1 MTAIPPPL
9 LKGFAAIRVLVVGDV
24 MLDRFVHGRSDR
36 MSPEAPVPVLT
47 AGHEDLMA
55 GGAGNVA
62 RNIAS
67 LGGLAHVIG
76 AIGNDQAGIALRGIL
91 TDASSIG
98 ASGTGV
104 SGISA
109 ELIAIEGRP
118 TTQKTRFIADRQ
130 QLLRVDEEN
139 TGAINDPAIA
149 KAVAARLDWADII
162 ILSDYAK
169 GLLTPAIL
177 KDIITRA
184 RAAGKRVIV
193 DPKSADMER
202 YDGAFLLTPNR
213 AEAALASGVAG
224 EDDDN
229 TAKAAAVLLKSA
241 PGIEAVLVTRGARGM
256 TLAARG
262 KTAAH
267 FPTSAREVFD
277 VSGAG
282 DTVVATLALAL
293 GAGCSLHEAV
303 SAANHAAGLAV
314 AKAGTAVVSFSEL
327 IGALEE
333 DNVRGVSA
341 KIVTVQQASE
351 QAAKWR
357 AKGQRIGFTNGC
369 FDLIHP
375 GHVFLLAQARAACQ
389 HLIVGINTDASVR
402 RLKGPE
408 RPLQT
413 ETSRALVMAAM
424 QPVDLVV
431 LFDEDTPMELIRA
444 IRPDVIV
451 KGADYRAE
459 QVVGA
464 DFVKS
469 YGGEVVL
476 ARLVDGESTS
486 RTMSKMGVR

>member
-1 MTAIPPPL
+1 MTVIPPPL

-47 AGHEDLMA
+47 AEHEDLMA

-76 AIGNDQAGIALRGIL
+76 AIGNDQAGVALRGVL
-91 TDASSIG
+91 TDT
-98 ASGTGV
+98 SGTGA

-118 TTQKTRFIADRQ
+118 TTQKTRFIAERQ

-139 TGAINDPAIA
+139 TGPVNDSAIA

-169 GLLTPAIL
+169 GLLTPATL

-229 TAKAAAVLLKSA
+229 TAKAAALLLKSA

-262 KTAAH
+262 KAAAH

-282 DTVVATLALAL
+282 DTVVATLALGL

-351 QAAKWR
+351 HAAKWR

-375 GHVFLLAQARAACQ
+375 GHVSLLAQARAACQ

-451 KGADYRAE
+451 KGADYRAD

-469 YGGEVVL
+469 YGGDVVL

-486 RTMSKMGVR
+486 RTMSKIGVR

>member
-1 MTAIPPPL
+1 MTVILPTL
-9 LKGFAAIRVLVVGDV
+9 LKGFAGIRVLVVGDV
-24 MLDRFVHGRSDR
+24 MLDCFVYGRSDR
-36 MSPEAPVPVLT
+36 MSPEAPVPILAV
-47 AGHEDLMA
+47 GHEDRMA

-62 RNIAS
+62 RNIAA
-67 LGGLAHVIG
+67 LGGLAHIIG
-76 AIGNDQAGIALRGIL
+76 VIGNDQAGSELRGIL
-91 TDASSIG
+91 TD
-98 ASGTGV
+98 GTGAFGSGA

-109 ELIAIEGRP
+109 ELIAIEGRR
-118 TTQKTRFIADRQ
+118 TTKKTRFICAQQ
-130 QLLRVDEEN
+130 QLLRVDEED
-139 TGAINDPAIA
+139 TGAVDDPAIA
-149 KAVAARLDWADII
+149 KAVAARLDWADIV

-169 GLLTPAIL
+169 GLLTPTTL
-177 KDIITRA
+177 KDIISKA

-193 DPKSADMER
+193 DPKSANTER

-213 AEAALASGVAG
+213 GEATLASGIAG
-224 EDDDN
+224 EDDEN
-229 TAKAAAVLLKSA
+229 TAKAAAILLKSA
-241 PGIEAVLVTRGARGM
+241 PGLDGVLVTRGARGM

-262 KTAAH
+262 EAPAH

-282 DTVVATLALAL
+282 DTVVATLALGL

-314 AKAGTAVVSFSEL
+314 AKAGTAVVTFGEL

-341 KIVTVQQASE
+341 KIVNLQQALE
-351 QAAKWR
+351 QVAKWR

-369 FDLIHP
+369 FDLVHP
-375 GHVFLLAQARAACQ
+375 GHISLLAQARAACQ

-413 ETSRALVMAAM
+413 QTARALVMAAM

-431 LFDEDTPMELIRA
+431 LFDEDTPLELIRA

-451 KGADYRAE
+451 KGADYRPD

-464 DFVKS
+464 DFIKA
-469 YGGEVVL
+469 YGGEVLL
-476 ARLVDGESTS
+476 AKLIEGESTT
-486 RTMSKMGVR
+486 RTISKMGVR

>member
-1 MTAIPPPL
+1 
-9 LKGFAAIRVLVVGDV
+9 
-24 MLDRFVHGRSDR
+24 
-36 MSPEAPVPVLT
+36 
-47 AGHEDLMA
+47 
-55 GGAGNVA
+55 
-62 RNIAS
+62 
-67 LGGLAHVIG
+67 
-76 AIGNDQAGIALRGIL
+76 
-91 TDASSIG
+91 
-98 ASGTGV
+98 
-104 SGISA
+104 
-109 ELIAIEGRP
+109 
-118 TTQKTRFIADRQ
+118 
-130 QLLRVDEEN
+130 
-139 TGAINDPAIA
+139 
-149 KAVAARLDWADII
+149 
-162 ILSDYAK
+162 
-169 GLLTPAIL
+169 
-177 KDIITRA
+177 
-184 RAAGKRVIV
+184 
-193 DPKSADMER
+193 MER

-224 EDDDN
+224 EDDGN

-256 TLAARG
+256 TLAPRG
-262 KTAAH
+262 KAAAH

-341 KIVTVQQASE
+341 KIVTIQQASE
-351 QAAKWR
+351 QATKWR
-357 AKGQRIGFTNGC
+357 AKGRRIGFTNGC

-375 GHVFLLAQARAACQ
+375 GHVSLLAQARAACQ

-444 IRPDVIV
+444 IRPDIIV

-486 RTMSKMGVR
+486 RTMSKMGVQ